1 MHEITASD
9 PCFKSGFY
17 VRLHYRVRVGDFCIH
32 FFSYSP
38 SFLPVSCRFVSLL
51 LSTGLVPSAVFCALN
66 SPELADRNNDIL
78 RRKCYF
84 SHSIGNTEDRYPT
97 GWDVSLLEISLPNQ
111 TELGYTNTSP
121 IYIYIYTHIYTV
133 GERGTLKTTCFE

>member
-1 MHEITASD
+1 MHEVTASN

-17 VRLHYRVRVGDFCIH
+17 VRLHYRVRVSDFCIH

-66 SPELADRNNDIL
+66 SPELADTNNDIL
-78 RRKCYF
+78 QRKSYC
-84 SHSIGNTEDRYPT
+84 SHSIGNTEDCYPT
-97 GWDVSLLEISLPNQ
+97 GWDVSLWEILPTKPNRTRLQ
-111 TELGYTNTSP
+111 QHFTV
-121 IYIYIYTHIYTV
+121 THIYTV
-133 GERGTLKTTCFE
+133 GERGTLKTTCFD